1 MYIHTKYSTSHHNH
15 ITITFSSN
23 PEIQLCRSVIS
34 RNEELGIYVYIFKRS
49 DQTSSPF
56 FLFVEFTAL
65 GCFLSLSPLHL
76 SCQCPHYIKQIAK
89 PHPLR
94 LKDQQSTF
102 SFFIK
107 WIQAFTH
114 SLTWAIQK
122 SYLWAGAKL
131 LSLREHQW
139 LVNSN
144 HLHYY
149 CACGRTSLLSFF
161 LSFYYHIAKT
171 NERKNLRSRLRED
184 G

>member
-15 ITITFSSN
+15 NHIQFESR
-23 PEIQLCRSVIS
+23 IQLGRSVIS
-34 RNEELGIYVYIFKRS
+34 RNEELGIYVYVFKRS
-49 DQTSSPF
+49 DQTSPLF
-56 FLFVEFTAL
+56 FFVRRIHSL

-76 SCQCPHYIKQIAK
+76 SCQCPYYIKQIAK

-107 WIQAFTH
+107 SIQALTH
-114 SLTWAIQK
+114 SLTWTIQK

-131 LSLREHQW
+131 LSLREHQR
-139 LVNSN
+139 LVNPN

-149 CACGRTSLLSFF
+149 CACGRTFLLSFF
-161 LSFYYHIAKT
+161 LCFYYHTAKI